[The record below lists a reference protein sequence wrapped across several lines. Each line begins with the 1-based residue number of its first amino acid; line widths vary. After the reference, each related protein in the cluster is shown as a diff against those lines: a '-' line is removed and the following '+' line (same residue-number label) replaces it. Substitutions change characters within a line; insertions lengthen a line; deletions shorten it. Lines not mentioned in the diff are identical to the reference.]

1 MEKFD
6 IKGFV
11 KKFAPYFVNYFA
23 GIGMS
28 LLFVVALNI
37 PMRFLKLGTP
47 VAYFL
52 VGALGA
58 VITMYVLSFRK
69 GYNSNSRTYKYR
81 HKEVL
86 MYIAC
91 VFAVQIVLTLLIG
104 PAVYIAGPTMWVDE
118 YIGNVIN
125 TTPLVSNWILMLLAD
140 IFLYTPAMLY
150 GEYRGAKEHLKD
162 FITDVIAELAD
173 FAQ

>member
-6 IKGFV
+6 IKGFA

-28 LLFVVALNI
+28 VLLILVLNV
-37 PMRFLKLGTP
+37 PMKLLKLSTP
-47 VAYFL
+47 VTYFL
-52 VGALGA
+52 VGALGT
-58 VITMYVLSFRK
+58 VITMYVFCFRK

-81 HKEVL
+81 HKEAL

-91 VFAVQIVLTLLIG
+91 AFAMQIVLTLLIG
-104 PAVYIAGPTMWVDE
+104 PAVYIAGPTVWMDE
-118 YIGNVIN
+118 YIGKIIN

-140 IFLYTPAMLY
+140 ILLYMPAMLY
-150 GEYRGAKEHLKD
+150 GEYCGAKEHLKD
-162 FITDVIAELAD
+162 FTTDNIAE
-173 FAQ
+173 

>member
-1 MEKFD
+1 
-6 IKGFV
+6 
-11 KKFAPYFVNYFA
+11 
-23 GIGMS
+23 MS
-28 LLFVVALNI
+28 LLFVLALNI

-69 GYNSNSRTYKYR
+69 GYNSNSRTYQYR

-104 PAVYIAGPTMWVDE
+104 PAVYIAGPTVWVDE

-125 TTPLVSNWILMLLAD
+125 TTPLVSNWILMLLTD
-140 IFLYTPAMLY
+140 IFLYTPAML
-150 GEYRGAKEHLKD
+150 
-162 FITDVIAELAD
+162 
-173 FAQ
+173 